1 MQEEN
6 RENIVYS
13 RPVVE
18 FVTVAREY
26 CVFLENSS
34 EEGRRDFIIKIHRLL
49 PLLYFKAVMLPLPER
64 MMEEQVDKSVTE
76 EQYTLLHEQ
85 LLVKLGKYDAYTDVF
100 DPQIQYSE
108 APIGESLAE
117 NLSDIYQELK
127 DFIEIYQFGLTE
139 LMNDAL
145 AECRQSFETYWGQR
159 MVNAMRAFHNL
170 VYSTED
176 IDEDEEALEDP
187 EKAFEEK
194 AKKLDTSHWILTQKQ
209 QQYDEDEEPEA

>member
-34 EEGRRDFIIKIHRLL
+34 EEGRKDFIIKIHRLL

-64 MMEEQVDKSVTE
+64 MMEEQVEKSVTE
-76 EQYTLLHEQ
+76 EQYNFLHEQ

-100 DPQIQYSE
+100 DPQIQFSE

-117 NLSDIYQELK
+117 NLTDIYQELK

-145 AECRQSFETYWGQR
+145 AECSQSFENYWGQR

-176 IDEDEEALEDP
+176 IDEDEEALEDA

-194 AKKLDTSHWILTQKQ
+194 AKKLDTSNWILTQKQ
-209 QQYDEDEEPEA
+209 QQYDEDGEPDA

>member
-18 FVTVAREY
+18 FVAVAREY
-26 CVFLENSS
+26 CVFLENSI
-34 EEGRRDFIIKIHRLL
+34 EEGRKDFIFKIHRLL
-49 PLLYFKAVMLPLPER
+49 PLLYFKAVMLPSPER

-76 EQYTLLHEQ
+76 EQYNFLHEQ

-170 VYSTED
+170 VYNSED
-176 IDEDEEALEDP
+176 IDEDEEAPEDP

-194 AKKLDTSHWILTQKQ
+194 AKNMDTSNWILTQKQ
-209 QQYDEDEEPEA
+209 KQYDEDEEPDA